1 MLEIITYK
9 LRIKAYNTYTR
20 IKVVEMY
27 QDNVRISQKATKDT
41 KEIKDRLMIDRCI
54 REGYKTNKTIKRKL
68 LIQSTVRKLKELNE
82 GEI

>member
-20 IKVVEMY
+20 IEVVEVY

-41 KEIKDRLMIDRCI
+41 KEIKDKLMIDRCI
-54 REGYKTNKTIKRKL
+54 REGYKTIKQLKREMTI
-68 LIQSTVRKLKELNE
+68 QNKLKEISNE
-82 GEI
+82 Q